1 MSDSLSIHARAGA
14 SPAGK
19 DEVLD
24 LIAETATKSSELEKF
39 KPAKIKKELA
49 SREKVV
55 TTAIGHG
62 VAIPHC
68 FLDNIDRFV
77 VGLVTTTEGIDFG
90 APDGERVRLFFF
102 IIGPS
107 NRRNQHVR
115 LLSEISTAVRTPET
129 RERFLAV
136 SDSENIEQ
144 QLRKLLVADD
154 ESEETQR
161 CLFHVFVQSDELF
174 DPILEE
180 LSAHVNGNIAVQ
192 ELKSAGSYLNRMP
205 LFAAMWSE
213 RKDDQSVRLLLAV
226 VDKRLLNET
235 ARRIHHIAGMQG
247 NQEGVL
253 IVAHDLVYSAGALS
267 F

>member
-1 MSDSLSIHARAGA
+1 MSDTLSILARAGT
-14 SPAGK
+14 SPGNK

-24 LIAETATKSSELEKF
+24 LIAETAAESSELEKF
-39 KPAKIKKELA
+39 KPAKIKKALA
-49 SREKVV
+49 NREKVV

-90 APDGERVRLFFF
+90 APDGEAVRLFFF
-102 IIGPS
+102 IVGPS

-115 LLSEISTAVRTPET
+115 LLSEISRSVRSQET
-129 RERFLAV
+129 RDRFLSE
-136 SDSENIEQ
+136 SDSESMEQ
-144 QLRKLLVADD
+144 ELRKMLV
-154 ESEETQR
+154 SEEDTEEAER
-161 CLFHVFVQSDELF
+161 CLFHVFVQTDELF
-174 DPILEE
+174 EPILEE

-192 ELKSAGSYLNRMP
+192 ELQSAGSYLNRMP

-213 RKDDQSVRLLLAV
+213 RVDQSVRLLLAV

-235 ARRIHHIAGMQG
+235 ARRIHQIADTEGSRD
-247 NQEGVL
+247 GVL